1 MILKSIMTN
10 MKSDIEIAQ
19 EATLRPIEEIADK
32 AGFQKGEY
40 TTWGAFKAKIELS
53 ALNRMEGLDPGHLIL
68 VTTTSPTPAGE
79 GKTTMTIGL
88 AQALCKLGHR
98 SMLGIR
104 EPSMGPV
111 FGIKGGAAGGGYSQ
125 VLPMEDI
132 NLHFTGDMHAITAA
146 HNLLSAVLNNHMHHG
161 NELGIDPRR
170 IAWHRVID
178 MNDRSLRHT
187 VIGIGG
193 TKSGMPQEDS
203 FDITAASEIMAIVC
217 LATSLKNLRDRIARI
232 IVAYTMDKKPIYASD
247 LGVVG
252 AMTMLLRDAIR
263 PNLVQTIEGVSAF
276 IHGGPFANIAHG
288 TSSYLS
294 TKIGLHMSEFF
305 ITEAGFG
312 SDLGAEKFFNI
323 FCRKTGL
330 APTAVVMVVTTRSL
344 KMQGGVP
351 KDKLSSQNVRAVR
364 KGMANL
370 SRHLHIVQLFGLP
383 VVVAIN
389 KFEKDNEAEIKE
401 ILKLCKGM
409 GMPIAVSDHHAK
421 GGDGAIEVARE
432 LVKVVEE
439 CPGCFNTLYPDD
451 LPLKEKIKYIC
462 HKVYGASKVQFSV
475 DAQRRL
481 DKYTSMGY
489 GDLPICMAKTQ
500 YSLSDDPTLL
510 GSPTKFKINISDV
523 RLSAGAGF
531 IVPLTGRIMTMPGL
545 PREPAAEKMD
555 VDDEGKA
562 VGLF

>member
-1 MILKSIMTN
+1 ML
-10 MKSDIEIAQ
+10 SDIEIAQ
-19 EATLRPIEEIADK
+19 AAKLRPIEDIAEK
-32 AGFQKGEY
+32 AGLKPGEY
-40 TTWGAFKAKIELS
+40 TPWGAHKAKIELS
-53 ALNRMEGLDPGHLIL
+53 AMERIGSLEPGHLIL

-88 AQALCKLGHR
+88 AQALCKIGHR

-125 VLPMEDI
+125 VVPMEDI

-161 NELGIDPRR
+161 NRLDIDPRR
-170 IAWHRVID
+170 IVWHRVMD
-178 MNDRSLRHT
+178 MNDRSLRHA
-187 VIGIGG
+187 VIGLGG
-193 TKSGMPQEDS
+193 EKSGMPQEDS

-217 LATSLKNLRDRIARI
+217 LATSLRDLKEKISRI
-232 IVAYTMDKKPIYASD
+232 IVAYNMDGMPVLASD

-252 AMTMLLRDAIR
+252 AMAMLLRDALR
-263 PNLVQTIEGVSAF
+263 PNLVQTLEGVPAF

-288 TSSYLS
+288 TSSFLS
-294 TKIGLHMSEFF
+294 TKIGLHLSEYF

-312 SDLGAEKFFNI
+312 SDLGAEKFFDI

-330 APTAVVMVVTTRSL
+330 VPSAVVMVVTTRSL

-351 KDKLSSQNVRAVR
+351 KNELEKLDVLAVR
-364 KGMANL
+364 KGLANL
-370 SRHLHIVQLFGLP
+370 SRHLGIIQLFGLP

-389 KFEKDNEAEIKE
+389 RFEKDHEDEVQE
-401 ILKLCKGM
+401 ILRLCEGM
-409 GMPIAVSDHHAK
+409 GIQIAESDHHAR
-421 GGDGAIEVARE
+421 GGEGALEVARK
-432 LVKVVEE
+432 LVETVKG
-439 CPGCFNTLYPDD
+439 CRNCFNTLYPDN
-451 LPLKEKIKYIC
+451 LPLKEKIKSIC
-462 HKVYGASKVQFSV
+462 NNVYGAGKVQFSV
-475 DAQRRL
+475 DATRWME
-481 DKYTSMGY
+481 KYEEMGY

-510 GSPTKFKINISDV
+510 GAPTKFKVTISEI

-531 IVPLTGRIMTMPGL
+531 VIPLTGKITTMPGL
-545 PREPAAEKMD
+545 PREPAAERMD
-555 VDDEGKA
+555 VTDDGKA
-562 VGLF
+562 LGLF

>member
-1 MILKSIMTN
+1 
-10 MKSDIEIAQ
+10 
-19 EATLRPIEEIADK
+19 
-32 AGFQKGEY
+32 
-40 TTWGAFKAKIELS
+40 
-53 ALNRMEGLDPGHLIL
+53 
-68 VTTTSPTPAGE
+68 
-79 GKTTMTIGL
+79 KTTMTIGL

-161 NELGIDPRR
+161 NKLDIDPRR
-170 IAWHRVID
+170 IVWHRVMD
-178 MNDRSLRHT
+178 MNDRALRHA
-187 VIGIGG
+187 VIGLGG
-193 TKSGMPQEDS
+193 EKSGMPQEDS

-217 LATSLKNLRDRIARI
+217 LATSLKDLKEKISRI
-232 IVAYTMDKKPIYASD
+232 IVAYNMEGKPVFAKD

-252 AMTMLLRDAIR
+252 AMAMLLKDAIR
-263 PNLVQTIEGVSAF
+263 PNLVQTIEGVPAF

-288 TSSYLS
+288 TSSFLS
-294 TKIGLHMSEFF
+294 TKIGLHLSEYF

-312 SDLGAEKFFNI
+312 SDLGAEKFFDI

-330 APTAVVMVVTTRSL
+330 VPSAVVMVVTTRSL

-351 KDKLSSQNVRAVR
+351 KNRLEELDTLAVR

-370 SRHLHIVQLFGLP
+370 QRHLNIIQLFGLP

-389 KFEKDNEAEIKE
+389 RFENDHDDEVQEV
-401 ILKLCKGM
+401 LRLCEGM
-409 GMPIAVSDHHAK
+409 GIKIAESDHHAR
-421 GGDGAIEVARE
+421 GGEGALEVARK
-432 LVKVVEE
+432 LVEMLKG
-439 CPGCFNTLYPDD
+439 CKNCFNTLYPDN
-451 LPLKEKIKYIC
+451 LPLKEKIKSIC
-462 HKVYGASKVQFSV
+462 HNVYGAGKVQFSV
-475 DAQRRL
+475 DATKWME
-481 DKYTSMGY
+481 KYEEMGY
-489 GDLPICMAKTQ
+489 GELPICMAKTQ

-510 GSPTKFKINISDV
+510 GAPTKFKVTISEI

-531 IVPLTGRIMTMPGL
+531 VIPLTGKINTMPGL
-545 PREPAAEKMD
+545 PKEPAAERMD
-555 VDDEGKA
+555 VTDDGMA
-562 VGLF
+562 IGLF

>member
-1 MILKSIMTN
+1 ML
-10 MKSDIEIAQ
+10 SDIEIAQ
-19 EATLRPIEEIADK
+19 AAKLRPIEEIARK
-32 AGFQKGEY
+32 AGLAEDEY
-40 TTWGAFKAKIELS
+40 TTWGSFKAKIELS
-53 ALNRMEGLDPGHLIL
+53 SMERITKREPGHLIL

-88 AQALCKLGHR
+88 AQALSKLGHS

-132 NLHFTGDMHAITAA
+132 NLHFTGDMHAVTAA
-146 HNLLSAVLNNHMHHG
+146 HNLMSAVLNNHMHHG
-161 NELGIDPRR
+161 NELDIDPRR
-170 IAWHRVID
+170 ITWHRVMD
-178 MNDRSLRHT
+178 MNDRSLRHA
-187 VIGIGG
+187 VIGLGG

-217 LATSLKNLRDRIARI
+217 LATSLEDLKEKISRI
-232 IVAYTMDKKPIYASD
+232 IVAYNMNKEPIYAKD

-252 AMTMLLRDAIR
+252 AMAMLLKDALR
-263 PNLVQTIEGVSAF
+263 PNLVQTIEGVPAF

-294 TKIGLHMSEFF
+294 TKIGLHLSKYF

-312 SDLGAEKFFNI
+312 SDLGAEKFFDI

-330 APTAVVMVVTTRSL
+330 APSAVVMVVTTRSL
-344 KMQGGVP
+344 KMQGGAPRNELEKRGV
-351 KDKLSSQNVRAVR
+351 LAVK

-370 SRHLHIVQLFGLP
+370 SRHLHIIQLFGLP

-389 KFEKDNEAEIKE
+389 KFESDHEDEIQEIKRR
-401 ILKLCKGM
+401 CDGM
-409 GMPIAVSDHHAK
+409 SIPTAVSDHHAR
-421 GGDGAIEVARE
+421 GGNGAIEVARK
-432 LVKVVEE
+432 LVEVVEN
-439 CPGCFNTLYPDD
+439 CKSCFNTLYPDD

-462 HKVYGASKVQFSV
+462 NNVYGANKVQFSV
-475 DAQRRL
+475 DAQRKL
-481 DKYTSMGY
+481 DKYEKLGF
-489 GDLPICMAKTQ
+489 GELPICMAKTQ
-500 YSLSDDPTLL
+500 YSLSDDPKLL
-510 GSPTKFKINISDV
+510 GAPKKFKITISDV

-531 IVPLTGRIMTMPGL
+531 VVPLTGRIMTMPGL
-545 PREPAAEKMD
+545 PKVPAAEKMD
-555 VDDEGKA
+555 VTEDGKA
-562 VGLF
+562 IGLF

>member
-1 MILKSIMTN
+1 ML
-10 MKSDIEIAQ
+10 SDIEIAQ
-19 EATLRPIEEIADK
+19 AAKLRPIEEIAER
-32 AGFQKGEY
+32 AGLKKGEF
-40 TTWGAFKAKIELS
+40 TPWGAYKAKIELS
-53 ALNRMEGLDPGHLIL
+53 ALDRISKLEKGNLVL

-88 AQALCKLGHR
+88 AQALCKLGHS

-146 HNLLSAVLNNHMHHG
+146 HNLLAAVLNNHMHHG
-161 NELGIDPRR
+161 NKLDIDPRR
-170 IAWHRVID
+170 ITWHRVMD
-178 MNDRSLRHT
+178 MNDRSLRNA
-187 VIGIGG
+187 VIGLGG

-203 FDITAASEIMAIVC
+203 FDITAASEIMAILC
-217 LATSLKNLRDRIARI
+217 LATSIEDLKEKISDI
-232 IVAYTMDKKPIYASD
+232 IVAYDMNKRPVRARD

-252 AMTMLLRDAIR
+252 AMAMLLKDAVR
-263 PNLVQTIEGVSAF
+263 PNLVQTIEGVPAF

-294 TKIGLHMSEFF
+294 TKMGLHLSEYF

-312 SDLGAEKFFNI
+312 SDLGAEKFFDI

-330 APTAVVMVVTTRSL
+330 RPRAVVMVVTTRSL

-351 KDKLSSQNVRAVR
+351 REDLGKENVLALR

-370 SRHLHIVQLFGLP
+370 SRHLNIVHLFGLP
-383 VVVAIN
+383 LVIAMN
-389 KFEKDNEAEIKE
+389 RFENDHEDEVQE
-401 ILKLCKGM
+401 ILRVCEGM
-409 GMPIAVSDHHAK
+409 GIPIAVSDHHAK
-421 GGDGAIEVARE
+421 GGEGGLEVARK
-432 LVKVVEE
+432 LVEIVQDHRD
-439 CPGCFNTLYPDD
+439 CFNTLYPDEM
-451 LPLKEKIKYIC
+451 PLKEKIQYIC
-462 HKVYGASKVQFSV
+462 HNVYGADKVQFSV
-475 DAQRRL
+475 DAQKGL
-481 DKYTSMGY
+481 ENLASMGY
-489 GDLPICMAKTQ
+489 DGLPICMAKTQ
-500 YSLSDDPTLL
+500 YSLSDDPKLL
-510 GSPTKFKINISDV
+510 GAPTKFKITISDI

-531 IVPLTGRIMTMPGL
+531 VIPLTGKIMTMPGL
-545 PREPAAEKMD
+545 PREPAASKMD
-555 VDDEGKA
+555 VTNDGKA